1 MIIVRERV
9 VTPSNKIQ
17 WSRLLRSALLRRGK
31 DLHAHGSHIRQ
42 ALVCAA
48 CREGGAARSVDDT
61 ADIGFCNDCID
72 SCRHASSRRLGR
84 ENRELGGES

>member
-17 WSRLLRSALLRRGK
+17 WSRLLRSALLRRGG

-42 ALVCAA
+42 ALVCAS
-48 CREGGAARSVDDT
+48 CHGGAAKSVDD
-61 ADIGFCNDCID
+61 AAEIGFCRDCID

>member
-9 VTPSNKIQ
+9 VTPSNKVQ
-17 WSRLLRSALLRRGK
+17 WSRLLRSTLLRRGK

-48 CREGGAARSVDDT
+48 CRDGGVARSADDAAET
-61 ADIGFCNDCID
+61 VFCGDCID